1 MSFPGL
7 AGVGHR
13 VRSSFPGRCLGS
25 FLELQGIDRAMV
37 LASQAFT
44 ALIPLLILASA
55 FAPAG
60 SQDAVANAIIRKFA
74 LAGEAASAV
83 RTVFHHTGDGGTG
96 TLSIVLLVFSGFSL
110 TRRMQRMYLAAWRL
124 APLPGVRGSVN
135 AGLGL
140 AVLLVEMMLLALART
155 LVRGLPLDTV
165 LGGLLSAV
173 AGLVLWTS
181 VPWLLLDR
189 RVAWRRL
196 LPAGLLASLCTSLYG
211 VASTVYMPR
220 LMTTYSLRYGLF
232 GVTLALVGWLLA
244 VAVIVVAATVVAA
257 ELDRTSDPWAQR
269 VRAWF
274 APRGDGPRRAGPAQ
288 DV

>member
-7 AGVGHR
+7 TGIGQR
-13 VRSSFPGRCLGS
+13 VQRSFPGRCTAA
-25 FLELQGIDRAMV
+25 FLDLQGIDRAMV

-55 FAPAG
+55 FAPAD
-60 SQDAVANAIIRKFA
+60 SQDAVGDAIVRKFA
-74 LAGEAASAV
+74 LAGQAATSV
-83 RTVFHHTGDGGTG
+83 QTLFRHTGDGGTG
-96 TLSIVLLVFSGFSL
+96 TLSVLLLVFSGFSL

-124 APLPGVRGSVN
+124 DPVRGVRGSLN

-140 AVLLVEMMLLALART
+140 AVLLVELMLLGLART
-155 LVRGLPLDTV
+155 LVRGLPLDTA
-165 LGGLLSAV
+165 LGGVLSAV

-196 LPAGLLASLCTSLYG
+196 LPAGVLASACASLYG
-211 VASTVYMPR
+211 VASQVYMPR
-220 LMTTYSLRYGLF
+220 LMTTYSVRYGLF

-244 VAVIVVAATVVAA
+244 IAVIVVAATVVAA
-257 ELDRTSDPWAQR
+257 ELDRTPDPWARR

-274 APRGDGPRRAGPAQ
+274 APRGDRPGRAGPAQ